1 MTSACRCWTQLRTE
15 FNLTG
20 SDYDRWASLASQRP
34 FTDDEVTAFGED
46 LNDTPAA
53 VVDLISGSISA
64 NKGSLP
70 LNVLVLRSGRYY
82 ERLVGCVGEQ
92 HAIKQYAS
100 EVLSEHMQQ
109 LLRWRKHEG
118 LRNCLLLCSHPLAVE
133 VLAAEDVD
141 RDTIAQTLKWSA
153 KEGDAIARCASLEL
167 GLFRADGAP
176 EIIAGLVDVASALR
190 IVKGE
195 PDEQFQILSAAF
207 QMVYGQLAHTK
218 ILASKPTF
226 WRRLAAFAQAA
237 LITRC
242 IASSGV
248 QISETIEVMKNIRSR
263 PYRIQG
269 FADLQ
274 VGPLWQSQMAD
285 SVQLRNEFVGRVVM
299 RSAQRIEFV
308 RRVGLE
314 DRLLGDSTDG
324 LKSSVNLYL
333 AQMPGPLEDNLPLR
347 ELSQEDRAT
356 VAAALNEAKP
366 TAQSFIPLVNSVFMF
381 GLPIELSEMAAS
393 ALARAQFRIDAQGN
407 HSVFMACILGLAS
420 VAAVTRCT
428 SLADA
433 IFTVIRYYRRFLR
446 SNSTL
451 AKRYTWASLL
461 AQATKS

>member
-1 MTSACRCWTQLRTE
+1 M
-15 FNLTG
+15 
-20 SDYDRWASLASQRP
+20 
-34 FTDDEVTAFGED
+34 
-46 LNDTPAA
+46 PA
-53 VVDLISGSISA
+53 
-64 NKGSLP
+64 
-70 LNVLVLRSGRYY
+70 LVFP
-82 ERLVGCVGEQ
+82 
-92 HAIKQYAS
+92 
-100 EVLSEHMQQ
+100 
-109 LLRWRKHEG
+109 
-118 LRNCLLLCSHPLAVE
+118 PLAVE

-141 RDTIAQTLKWSA
+141 KDTIAQTLKWSA

-226 WRRLAAFAQAA
+226 WWRLAAFAQAA

-263 PYRIQG
+263 PYRIQR
-269 FADLQ
+269 FCRLTNL
-274 VGPLWQSQMAD
+274 GPLWQSQMAD
-285 SVQLRNEFVGRVVM
+285 LVQLRNEFVGRVVM

-324 LKSSVNLYL
+324 LKFSVNLYL

-407 HSVFMACILGLAS
+407 HSVFMASYPRVSKCGGGYTVYLACRCNFYS
-420 VAAVTRCT
+420 NTLLSAMCSGRTRP
-428 SLADA
+428 
-433 IFTVIRYYRRFLR
+433 
-446 SNSTL
+446 
-451 AKRYTWASLL
+451 
-461 AQATKS
+461 